1 MRFQQPDSTKPG
13 AHRSP
18 GRVGRVPVS
27 AATVDGSFA
36 RGRLHLIA
44 QTDTLES

>member
-1 MRFQQPDSTKPG
+1 MEVHG
-13 AHRSP
+13 AGQFS

-27 AATVDGSFA
+27 GVTVDGSLA

-44 QTDTLES
+44 QTDTLEP